1 MIQRSASGRPCR
13 PVVPR
18 PKRARF
24 KRIGRRAALA
34 AVVAA
39 LLAPAAQAEPDRAAL
54 MAQHRG
60 GTIRLLA
67 RTAAGLTQKQLAES
81 IGAGSAWV
89 YLLEDGQQNAQIHSL
104 RKVAEALGVSWNS
117 LLPDVPGVTDDQVST
132 VSNAMLH
139 GTLNELVKEFADL
152 RKSVDMLLKERAS
165 KARKQ
170 PPDRK

>member
-1 MIQRSASGRPCR
+1 MAKSAGGSNQQERVRDTFLDAVGRK
-13 PVVPR
+13 V
-18 PKRARF
+18 K
-24 KRIGRRAALA
+24 
-34 AVVAA
+34 
-39 LLAPAAQAEPDRAAL
+39 
-54 MAQHRG
+54 
-60 GTIRLLA
+60 LA
-67 RTAAGLTQKQLAES
+67 RTAAGLTQKQPAES

-104 RKVAEALGVSWNS
+104 RKVAEALGLSRNS